1 MIKLIVSDVD
11 GALLKAGEQHISESL
26 DYSLSTWLKNR
37 NSLAIASGRS
47 YSSLKDIF
55 EKFITDNTYFICH
68 DGAVTVHNG
77 KVIYSKPI
85 SYSDI
90 LKILNSSAYNDCT
103 KILCTPFCSYIVGED
118 KHSVILSSIHSDS
131 VRKVSG
137 LYEIKDPIVKIV
149 LYSSQKTPMPIADC
163 PAMLRVSY
171 NRDGFCEY
179 VSAIANK
186 GNALSDLQMRLYLSK
201 FDTAA
206 FGDGENDIEMMR
218 HAKIAVSV
226 GENCSEKLRAE
237 CTQHADVLDT
247 FLDDF
252 IIYVDKI

>member
-1 MIKLIVSDVD
+1 MIKLIASDVD
-11 GALLKAGEQHISESL
+11 GTLLNPGQQIISPSLES
-26 DYSLSTWLKNR
+26 SLSTWLKN
-37 NSLAIASGRS
+37 NNTLAFASGRS
-47 YSSLKDIF
+47 YSSLRQFF
-55 EKFITDNTYFICH
+55 EKFASNNTYFICH

-85 SYSDI
+85 SFSDI
-90 LKILNSSAYNDCT
+90 LKILTSSQYDDCT
-103 KILCTPFCSYIVGED
+103 KILCSPFCSYIIGQD
-118 KHSVILSSIHSDS
+118 KHGVVLSSIHSDT
-131 VRKVSG
+131 VQTVSG
-137 LYEIKDPIVKIV
+137 VYEIKEPIVKIV
-149 LYSSQKTPMPIADC
+149 IYNSQKTPAESKIC

-201 FDTAA
+201 LDTAA
-206 FGDGENDIEMMR
+206 FGDGENDVEMMR

-226 GENCSEKLRAE
+226 GKNCSEKLKSV
-237 CTQHADVLDT
+237 CSQHADVLDT

-252 IIYVDKI
+252 ILYVDKK